1 MKFKRIGAALA
12 AAGVL
17 TVGGAAAAHFYPL
30 RAAESTV
37 VAEAQHPAPS
47 AVPVVALP
55 NFAALVQKY
64 GPAVVNIDVSGTKK
78 VGYNLGQ
85 NGDDEGSGNGN
96 DPFFQ
101 FFRGLPFQFHF
112 GVPQEVPMRGEGSG
126 FIVSSDGVILTNA
139 HVVRDADEVTVNL
152 TDRRE
157 FKAKVIGVD
166 PATDIAVL
174 RIDAKNLPVVK
185 LGDPSTAHVG
195 DWVIAIGS
203 PFGFQNSVTAGIVSA
218 KGRSLPGD
226 VYVPFIQTDVAVNPG
241 NSGGPLFDLAGE
253 VIGINSQIYSRS
265 GGYEGL
271 SFAIPIDVATRV
283 EHQILA
289 TGHATHA
296 RLGVTIQ
303 EVNRGLADSFGMKKA
318 EGALVSQVVPGSAA
332 AAAGLKA
339 GDVIT
344 KFDGHPIVSSTDL
357 PELVGKA
364 SPGDKATLEVWRKD
378 GTRQVAVTLG
388 KAEEES
394 VASAGEGQK
403 GAEKARLGLA
413 VRALTPQER
422 QQADVPNGLLV
433 EGVAGT
439 AARAG
444 VQPGDIL
451 LSVNGTEVKSVA
463 QLRHLIDHASK
474 NVALLVQ
481 RGDSRIFVPVRIG

>member
-1 MKFKRIGAALA
+1 MRLKRIGAALGA
-12 AAGVL
+12 ASVL
-17 TVGGAAAAHFYPL
+17 TLGGVAAAHFYPVG
-30 RAAESTV
+30 AAENTLA
-37 VAEAQHPAPS
+37 AEAQKIAPAAAP
-47 AVPVVALP
+47 AALP
-55 NFAALVQKY
+55 DFATLVQKY

-78 VGYNLGQ
+78 TGFNLGQ
-85 NGDDEGSGNGN
+85 GGGDEGSGNGN

-126 FIVSSDGVILTNA
+126 FIVSPDGIILTNA
-139 HVVRDADEVTVNL
+139 HVVRDADEVTVKL

-157 FKAKVIGVD
+157 LKAKVVGID

-174 RIDAKNLPVVK
+174 RINARNLPVVK
-185 LGDPSTAHVG
+185 LGDPANTRVG

-203 PFGFQNSVTAGIVSA
+203 PFGFENSVTAGIISA

-226 VYVPFIQTDVAVNPG
+226 TYVPFIQTDVAVNPG
-241 NSGGPLFDLAGE
+241 NSGGPLFNLAGE

-265 GGYEGL
+265 GGYQGL
-271 SFAIPIDVATRV
+271 SFAIPIDVATHV
-283 EHQILA
+283 KDQILA

-303 EVNRGLADSFGMKKA
+303 EVNQALADSFGMKKA

-344 KFDGHPIVSSTDL
+344 RYDGHAIVSSTDL
-357 PELVGKA
+357 PALVGK
-364 SPGDKATLEVWRKD
+364 SKPGDKATLEVWRKD

-394 VASAGEGQK
+394 VASGDEGQK

-413 VRALTPQER
+413 VRPLTPQER
-422 QQADVPNGLLV
+422 QQANVPSGLLV

-444 VQPGDIL
+444 VRPGDIL

-463 QLRHLIDHASK
+463 QLRHLIGHASK